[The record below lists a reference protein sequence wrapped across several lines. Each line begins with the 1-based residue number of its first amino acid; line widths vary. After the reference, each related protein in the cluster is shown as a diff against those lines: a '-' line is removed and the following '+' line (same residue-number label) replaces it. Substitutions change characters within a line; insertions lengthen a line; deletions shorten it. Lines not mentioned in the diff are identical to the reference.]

1 MSINRV
7 PVGVLNMWIDSHV
20 PLAHV
25 RHERQGRR
33 LMMCAARL
41 EERQETTF
49 DFLLTTNRLRIKIE
63 AFVARFE
70 RQEGRLSAS
79 ISGNKRALLG
89 RRRKSR
95 VLLISTIQDLFSNLF
110 CIFKKGKIYSQV

>member
-1 MSINRV
+1 
-7 PVGVLNMWIDSHV
+7 
-20 PLAHV
+20 
-25 RHERQGRR
+25 
-33 LMMCAARL
+33 MMCAARL

-70 RQEGRLSAS
+70 RQEKRFSAS

-95 VLLISTIQDLFSNLF
+95 IHLMSPIQDLSYNLLQ
-110 CIFKKGKIYSQV
+110 I